1 MKRSVRNGVAIAGM
15 VGGFWLLG
23 QAVAQA
29 EQVNDV
35 GQENNQSASSE
46 DGGLTGNVAGN
57 FNSSENKTE
66 VDIETDVDGGDGG
79 ANYSNVN
86 TGVQGA
92 VIVVVAEDRQRPP
105 IEASS
110 VPNGNHYG
118 SSDATGVVHI
128 ETGDVYVEQ
137 NANGGNVDDSGNV
150 NDLPRLPDQTNNV
163 HQSNNQSATSEDDG
177 WKGPRKDG
185 GYDGGPMSLNGMGG
199 GHGGLTGNLAG
210 NFNSSENKTEID
222 IETDVEGG
230 DGGENY
236 SNVNT
241 GLQGVFFKCIAV
253 GGGDAKC
260 KVDIE
265 TGSVTVIQNANG
277 GNVSDS
283 GNVGD
288 GKGRHDGKDDGKGD
302 RPGKKDDC
310 PGDKGDRPDKVRP
323 DKAPAPAAPVSFT
336 SDKQPTGELAFTGAD
351 VSLPLTAGLLA
362 LGLGVGLTAAG
373 RRRATQ
379 LG

>member
-29 EQVNDV
+29 DEGQTNDV
-35 GQENNQSASSE
+35 AQENTQSSTSQ
-46 DGGLTGNVAGN
+46 DGGATGNAAGN
-57 FNSSENKTE
+57 FNESENSTE
-66 VDIETDVDGGDGG
+66 VDVSTDVDGGDGG
-79 ANYSNVN
+79 YNESNVN

-92 VIVVVAEDRQRPP
+92 VIIVVANDEEQAKVLA
-105 IEASS
+105 EY
-110 VPNGNHYG
+110 NGNGGG
-118 SSDATGVVHI
+118 SSDGKGVVNI
-128 ETGDVYVEQ
+128 ETDDVYVEQ

-150 NDLPRLPDQTNNV
+150 NDLPDLPDQSNTV
-163 HQSNNQSATSEDDG
+163 HQSNDQSATSEDEDDHEG
-177 WKGPRKDG
+177 EYPNGNSG
-185 GYDGGPMSLNGMGG
+185 NELQSLNGGN
-199 GHGGLTGNLAG
+199 GGLTGNLAG
-210 NFNSSENKTEID
+210 NFNESENEID
-222 IETDVEGG
+222 IDIDTDVNGG

-241 GLQGVFFKCIAV
+241 GLQGVIFKCIAE

-260 KVDIE
+260 IFNIS

-277 GNVSDS
+277 GDVSDS
-283 GNVGD
+283 GNVGND
-288 GKGRHDGKDDGKGD
+288 KGRHDDKGD
-302 RPGKKDDC
+302 RPGKKDDQ
-310 PGDKGDRPDKVRP
+310 DKERPHAVTPEK
-323 DKAPAPAAPVSFT
+323 APAAPVSFVPV

-351 VSLPLTAGLLA
+351 VSLPLFAGLMA

-373 RRRATQ
+373 RRRATE